1 MKYRIPVSSDFV
13 RTFKDPN
20 HPNIRLIHAY
30 VGVNDLPKNLPLD
43 SDPRRPKEKGE
54 VPKRI
59 LSSLQTGDGRF
70 HLLNR
75 GITISCK
82 SSDYDNKTGVL
93 SIVVPDADGLYGI
106 IDGGHT
112 Y

>member
-1 MKYRIPVSSDFV
+1 MKYSISVSTDFI

-20 HPNIRLIHAY
+20 HPKIRLIHAY
-30 VGVNDLPKNLPLD
+30 VNVGDLPKNLPLD

-59 LSSLQTGDGRF
+59 LSSLQSRDGRF

-75 GITISCK
+75 GITVSCA
-82 SSDYDNKTGVL
+82 SSEYDNKTGVL
-93 SIVVPDADGLYGI
+93 DLSDPRR
-106 IDGGHT
+106 
-112 Y
+112 